1 MKDAIIIDIDN
12 CWLDSRP
19 WIKHAPFS
27 SKKEDDWDK
36 FYKLV
41 YLCKANKT
49 FIRDAMSL
57 IEDLKLYPVFITSR
71 SDSVVDSTKFQIEN
85 NSSLIVGDTCALYM
99 RTKEHKYAKS
109 GDVKDSILRKL
120 KGTYNFLYAID
131 DTPENLEV
139 FKEHGVK
146 SVIRYSIETHDYEKF
161 D

>member
-12 CWLDSRP
+12 CWLDSRL
-19 WIKHAPFS
+19 WIKQAPIS
-27 SKKEDDWDK
+27 SKNEEDWKE

-41 YLCKANKT
+41 YLCKANKS
-49 FIRDAMSL
+49 FIRDVISL

-71 SDSVVDSTKFQIEN
+71 SDFVMGSTKFQIEN

-99 RTKEHKYAKS
+99 RTREHMYAKS
-109 GDVKDSILRKL
+109 GFVKDSILRKL
-120 KGTYNFLYAID
+120 KETYNFLYAID

-146 SVIRYSIETHDYEKF
+146 TVVRYSIETHDYEKF
-161 D
+161 